1 MPEFIKIY
9 YLQSDKLGWL
19 VNDLLFSIGIAVLF
33 GSGNQKAKKFPKKV
47 FLSAFAAWGLIIF
60 GESVLY
66 TLFSDAYTKQI
77 VYPFVILTFIIFS
90 YILTKKTNQLI
101 RNILNGITFYAMGI
115 CCINVSAMAAIE
127 FGDGVRYASVWL
139 SLIMVPLLVTFLMRF
154 SLTEISVLP
163 NYFNALV
170 IEIGSVSILLEY
182 LVEKVAVYNHMEFT
196 YAILIDLCMLL
207 IELGAY
213 CTFHHYGKTYEQ
225 MNYAIAATLRAEAEQ
240 SAYELNQKNIEELR
254 KFRHDSKNQMLYVKK
269 LLDQKQYDELR
280 DYFTRETDSF
290 HQIVDYVDCGNRVI
304 SNIMNLAIAK
314 ADVKNCQIS
323 YQILVPP
330 ELPRVSE
337 NDLCSL
343 ILNLIDN
350 AAEACERMN
359 VQGETIH
366 VIIRLQARYL
376 VICVENPYEAD
387 GKPDYMN
394 LKTSKKQSGHGYG
407 TKIIQ
412 NIIEKYHGISDF
424 SGDNGIFR
432 AEIMLDTE
440 A

>member
-19 VNDLLFSIGIAVLF
+19 VNDLLFAVGIAMLF
-33 GSGNQKAKKFPKKV
+33 GSGKRKAKGFFKRV
-47 FLSAFAAWGLIIF
+47 CLNAFAAWGLIIF
-60 GESVLY
+60 GESILY
-66 TLFSDAYTKQI
+66 TLFSDAYTKQA
-77 VYPFVILTFIIFS
+77 VYPFVILTFILFS
-90 YILTKKTNQLI
+90 YILTKESVQLI
-101 RNILNGITFYAMGI
+101 RNILNGITFYAMSI

-127 FGDGVRYASVWL
+127 FGDGVKHASVWL
-139 SLIMVPLLVTFLMRF
+139 SLILVPLLVAFLMRF

-207 IELGAY
+207 IELGVY
-213 CTFHHYGKTYEQ
+213 YTFHHYGKTYEQ
-225 MNYAIAATLRAEAEQ
+225 MNYAIAETLKTEAEQ
-240 SAYELNQKNIEELR
+240 NAYELNQKSIEELR

-269 LLDQKQYDELR
+269 LLDQGQYDELKA
-280 DYFTRETDSF
+280 YFARETDSF
-290 HQIVDYVDCGNRVI
+290 HQIFDYVDCGNRI
-304 SNIMNLAIAK
+304 INNIMNLAIAK
-314 ADVKNCQIS
+314 AGVKGCRIS

-330 ELPRVSE
+330 ELPRISE

-359 VQGETIH
+359 AQSETIR
-366 VIIRLQARYL
+366 VVIRLQARYL
-376 VICVENPYEAD
+376 VICVENPYETN
-387 GKPDYMN
+387 GRLDYMN
-394 LKTSKKQSGHGYG
+394 LKTSKRQSGHGYG

-412 NIIEKYHGISDF
+412 NIVEKYHGVYNF

-432 AEIMLDTE
+432 VEIMLDAE